1 MKKITAILA
10 VLAIGFIFVG
20 CGPKEEAAT
29 TGDAGATTTG
39 GTGTGA
45 GGDASKANPDTPK

>member
-1 MKKITAILA
+1 MKKITGILA

-20 CGPKEEAAT
+20 CGAKEEAAAPT
-29 TGDAGATTTG
+29 DTPKVDGAG
-39 GTGTGA
+39 GA

>member
-20 CGPKEEAAT
+20 CGPKEEAAAPT
-29 TGDAGATTTG
+29 DTPKADAG
-39 GTGTGA
+39 GTGA